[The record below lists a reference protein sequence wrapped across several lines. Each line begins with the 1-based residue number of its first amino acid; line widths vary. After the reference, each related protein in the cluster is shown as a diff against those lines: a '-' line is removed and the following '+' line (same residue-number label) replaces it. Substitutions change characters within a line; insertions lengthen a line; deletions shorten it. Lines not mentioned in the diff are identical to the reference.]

1 MKRSSRVLSPLL
13 CAVFLF
19 SMLCGAQA
27 QEAPRFEHWPEE
39 VDFRDLTC
47 DLSAADELLD
57 QCIQAEQLAAS
68 PESAQAVVD
77 CWLALEAA
85 YDDWDTQC
93 AICGVRY
100 YQDSKAH
107 EADYLASRSPLCRS
121 TAPVSWP
128 FRPCWPPT
136 TAVSWPR
143 PWARTWPT
151 PIAARRSPPTF
162 KSPSARRTTSWSPIT
177 GRPCTATTP
186 IPIRGSRGLSPAWR
200 MRPTGWTPPPTW
212 PSTAGWPRPRIRPQ
226 GPPCWR

>member
-1 MKRSSRVLSPLL
+1 MKRSSRVLSALL
-13 CAVFLF
+13 CAVFLC

-39 VDFRDLTC
+39 VDFRDLTY

-100 YQDSKAH
+100 YQDFKAY
-107 EADYLASRSPLCRS
+107 EADYLASRSLSLQVYRACLM
-121 TAPVSWP
+121 
-128 FRPCWPPT
+128 
-136 TAVSWPR
+136 AVQALLASD
-143 PWARTWPT
+143 
-151 PIAARRSPPTF
+151 
-162 KSPSARRTTSWSPIT
+162 
-177 GRPCTATTP
+177 
-186 IPIRGSRGLSPAWR
+186 
-200 MRPTGWTPPPTW
+200 
-212 PSTAGWPRPRIRPQ
+212 
-226 GPPCWR
+226 